1 MGNSLALLYQAFVQR
16 RGNIFFRIDRYDFL
30 AISVCVRAC
39 AFNQVGI
46 QSVRFLKTVSNAR
59 RRSLDRLKRSKYSG
73 KGREG
78 YRFFRMDRWR
88 SSFDYSLP
96 ASKGVIPSP
105 FPSFVSRSGKTV
117 AINDVFSNSSLFVS
131 LIAICNVNACFDYFD
146 KVESDKI

>member
-1 MGNSLALLYQAFVQR
+1 M
-16 RGNIFFRIDRYDFL
+16 
-30 AISVCVRAC
+30 CTRAC

-46 QSVRFLKTVSNAR
+46 QSVRFLKTVSNA

-131 LIAICNVNACFDYFD
+131 LIAICNVNADYFD